1 VIQLNA
7 RNVALI
13 IVIGVLGH
21 LAFKAAAA
29 TPAAEWPVVGTVIKT
44 GAAA

>member
-1 VIQLNA
+1 VIQLNV
-7 RNVALI
+7 RNVVVI

-21 LAFKAAAA
+21 LAFKAAAG
-29 TPAAEWPVVGTVIKT
+29 TAAAGIPVLGTVIKT